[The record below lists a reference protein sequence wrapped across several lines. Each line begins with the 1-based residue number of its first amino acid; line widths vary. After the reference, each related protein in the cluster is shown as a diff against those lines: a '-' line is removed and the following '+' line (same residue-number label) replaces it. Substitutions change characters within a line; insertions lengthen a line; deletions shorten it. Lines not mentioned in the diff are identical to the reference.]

1 MMNASHNPSPT
12 LRTPAVNR
20 STSPFA
26 LLTALLSTLLV
37 ACGSLQASLAAEVPL
52 ESGWVSLFDGKSLD
66 SWTASENKASCRVED
81 GLLLIG
87 GERSHLFYNGPVD
100 DHDFTDFELKLEV
113 KTTPGSNS
121 GVFFHTEYQEEGWP
135 TKGHEAQVNSTHKD
149 WRRTASLYA
158 VKDIRDAVSKDDQWF
173 EYHIIVR
180 GNQITMKV
188 DGKTV
193 NEFTEDPD
201 APNLAERP
209 DRKLSSGTIALQAHD
224 PGSLVY
230 YRNIRIKTPA
240 TTAAA
245 AKPAAKQGKTKRRSK
260 SRRMLRKR
268 AARRCRCR

>member
-1 MMNASHNPSPT
+1 VTRSNSPVV
-12 LRTPAVNR
+12 LPAI
-20 STSPFA
+20 
-26 LLTALLSTLLV
+26 LLTLFAYLAGAPQALFAGETPLS
-37 ACGSLQASLAAEVPL
+37 
-52 ESGWVSLFDGKSLD
+52 SGWVSLFDGKSLD
-66 SWTASENKASCRVED
+66 GWTASEHKASCRVED

-100 DHDFTDFELKLEV
+100 NHDFTDFELKLEV

-158 VKDIRDAVSKDDQWF
+158 VKDIRDTFSKDDQWF
-173 EYHIIVR
+173 DYHIIVR
-180 GNQITMKV
+180 GNQIMMKV

-193 NEFTEDPD
+193 NEYTEDPD
-201 APNLAERP
+201 APGLAERP
-209 DRKLSSGTIALQAHD
+209 DRKLSNGTIALQAHD

-240 TTAAA
+240 TVAA
-245 AKPAAKQGKTKRRSK
+245 AKPLAKQSSTKRRSK

>member
-1 MMNASHNPSPT
+1 MMDASLNPSPT
-12 LRTPAVNR
+12 VRIPAVTR
-20 STSPFA
+20 SNSPVA
-26 LLTALLSTLLV
+26 LLTTLSATLMI
-37 ACGSLQASLAAEVPL
+37 ACGPLQASLAGEIPL

-66 SWTASENKASCRVED
+66 GWTASENKASCRVED

-87 GERSHLFYNGPVD
+87 GERSHLCYNGPVD
-100 DHDFTDFELKLEV
+100 NHDFTDFELKLEV
-113 KTTPGSNS
+113 MTTPGSNS
-121 GVFFHTEYQEEGWP
+121 GVFFHTEYQETGWP

-158 VKDIRDAVSKDDQWF
+158 VKDIRDTFSKDDQWF
-173 EYHIIVR
+173 DYHIIVR
-180 GNQITMKV
+180 GNQVTMKV

-193 NEFTEDPD
+193 NEYTEVAD
-201 APNLAERP
+201 APGLADRP

-224 PGSLVY
+224 PGSMVY

-240 TTAAA
+240 TVAA
-245 AKPAAKQGKTKRRSK
+245 AKPLAKQSSTKRRSN

>member
-1 MMNASHNPSPT
+1 MIDASRITSPT
-12 LRTPAVNR
+12 FRTPAVKQ
-20 STSPFA
+20 STSPIA
-26 LLTALLSTLLV
+26 LLTPLLSALLV
-37 ACGSLQASLAAEVPL
+37 ACGSLQASWAAEIPL
-52 ESGWVSLFDGKSLD
+52 EAGWVSLFDGKSLEG
-66 SWTASENKASCRVED
+66 WTASENKASCRVEE

-100 DHDFTDFELKLEV
+100 NHNFTDFQLKLEV

-121 GVFFHTEYQEEGWP
+121 GVFFHTKYQETGWP

-149 WRRTASLYA
+149 WRRTGSLYA
-158 VKDIRDAVSKDDQWF
+158 VKDIREAASKDDQWF
-173 EYHIIVR
+173 DYHIIVR

-193 NEFTEDPD
+193 NQHTETGD
-201 APNLAERP
+201 APGLVDRP

-224 PGSLVY
+224 PGSMVY

-240 TTAAA
+240 TEAAA
-245 AKPAAKQGKTKRRSK
+245 EKPATSQTKTKRR
-260 SRRMLRKR
+260 RLFRKR